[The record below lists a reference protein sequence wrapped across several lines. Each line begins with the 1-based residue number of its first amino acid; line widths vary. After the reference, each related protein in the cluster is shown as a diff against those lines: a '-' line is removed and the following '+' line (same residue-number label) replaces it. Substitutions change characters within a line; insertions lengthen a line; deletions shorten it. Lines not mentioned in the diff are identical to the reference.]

1 MVNGFVCICKKLDK
15 AGEIAKRLKI
25 LTELEAYVGIP
36 AETSSRGSKGINS
49 AELLY
54 IQSHG
59 ARKKAMREEMQESI
73 DSGKTYSAAHSLYL
87 QTHGSPLWQIPPRPV
102 LEPAIADK
110 KEIIARQLKAASQ
123 EALQGNFLA
132 AEQNLHKA
140 GMIGENAAKG
150 WFEDPKNNW
159 PPNSPKTIQRKGS
172 DSPLIDT
179 GEMRKA
185 ITYLI
190 DKKGAH

>member
-1 MVNGFVCICKKLDK
+1 MVKGFAGLKKTLDK
-15 AGEIAKRLKI
+15 TVEIARRLKA
-25 LTELEAYVGIP
+25 LSESEVYVGIP
-36 AETSSRGSKGINS
+36 AETSSRGSQKVNN

-54 IQSHG
+54 IHSHG
-59 ARKKAMREEMQESI
+59 ARKRGMREEMQESI

-123 EALQGNFLA
+123 EALQGNLLA

-172 DSPLIDT
+172 DAPLIDT

-185 ITYLI
+185 ITYLV

>member
-1 MVNGFVCICKKLDK
+1 MVNGFVRICKKLDK

-59 ARKKAMREEMQESI
+59 ARKKAMREEMQESM
-73 DSGKTYSAAHSLYL
+73 DSGKTYSAAHSLYV
-87 QTHGSPLWQIPPRPV
+87 QTHGSPMWHIPPRPV
-102 LEPAIADK
+102 LEPAIEDK
-110 KEIIARQLKAASQ
+110 LEPIAGKLKEAAQ
-123 EALQGNFLA
+123 EALKGNLPGV
-132 AEQNLHKA
+132 EQNFHKA
-140 GMIGENAAKG
+140 GMIGEDAAKG
-150 WFEDPKNNW
+150 WFGNPKNNW
-159 PPNSPKTIQRKGS
+159 PSNSPKTVRQKGS

-190 DKKGAH
+190 ERKGEG